1 MTKSI
6 FDLSGRVVLIT
17 GGNSG
22 IGLGFA
28 QGVAAA
34 GADVCIWG
42 TNATKNAAAVAQ
54 LQVHGTR
61 VAARICDVANER
73 AVVDSFGETLQEFG
87 RVDGAFANAGVGG
100 GGVAGFETMTD
111 AQWHRVLGVNLDGVF
126 YTFREATRHMKERA
140 QRGDAFG
147 RLIGT
152 SSLAAVSG
160 QPRGQHYAAAKGGLI
175 AMAKALAVEFA
186 RWGVTAH
193 TVLPGW
199 VETAMTQDAVESEKF
214 NKNVI
219 SRVPA
224 RRWGQPSDFEGI
236 AVYIMSTASNFHTA
250 ETFLIDGGYSI
261 F

>member
-1 MTKSI
+1 MAGSI
-6 FDLSGRVVLIT
+6 FDLAGRVVLVT

-28 QGVAAA
+28 RGVAAA
-34 GADVCIWG
+34 GADVCVWG
-42 TNATKNAAAVAQ
+42 TNAAKNDAAVAQ
-54 LQVHGTR
+54 LRAHGTR
-61 VAARICDVANER
+61 VSARLCDVADER
-73 AVVDSFGETLQEFG
+73 AVVDSFAATLQEFG
-87 RVDGAFANAGVGG
+87 RVDGVFANAGVGG
-100 GGVAGFETMTD
+100 SGVAGFETMTA
-111 AQWHRVLGVNLDGVF
+111 AQWRRVLAVNLDGVF

-147 RLIGT
+147 RLVGT
-152 SSLAAVSG
+152 SSLAAISG
-160 QPRGQHYAAAKGGLI
+160 QPRGEHYAAAKGGLI

-199 VETAMTQDAVESEKF
+199 IETAMTQAAVESEKF